1 MDLTRPSFDRP
12 ITKVLLFAAL
22 MISGSSV
29 CGQGLPKGFYVA
41 PNGND
46 NNPGTLEQPFATFGR
61 AQSAMRAS
69 STKTTY
75 IRAGLYKPQPVV
87 KGSCMNGD
95 KSSASV
101 DLRGPDSGETW
112 SYYPPDGYNSAI
124 LDGQSTIGNSAR
136 NGGNGTGC
144 AFSGYKVSNIKII
157 GLQFQ
162 NYLYSAFWVNTGTGL
177 AFTENIVHN
186 LRAAAWGAGAV
197 SAVCAPGIVIK
208 NNYIYDVAYTGTELQ
223 TRADCPG
230 GISGDVVSDNIVE
243 NSCTWP
249 ATPGFGNDQ
258 NGGDCGAIYF
268 DDKISP
274 ASTEIQVVNNYVRDV
289 NVSSRGAGNNGKNG
303 KGGCCAIGVYLDDG
317 TSNVTVTGNVI
328 GGIASACFHLH
339 GGDNNSVTNNI
350 CDLANP
356 EYQSAVIYQQS
367 KASHEMSGNSF
378 TGNIIISA
386 SRSGEP
392 RFLGYQSPPNPL
404 AISNNVYFN
413 CAGPKLKTE
422 GTGGAGSDSSPIHG
436 NPLVTGWTYDLSEE
450 SPAHKDSISFQKIK
464 GEWGPPNLRLPQ
476 QGTPP
481 SCSH

>member
-1 MDLTRPSFDRP
+1 MKLFLPLALFLAISASLLSGQSPS
-12 ITKVLLFAAL
+12 
-22 MISGSSV
+22 
-29 CGQGLPKGFYVA
+29 KGFYVA

-46 NNPGTLEQPFATFGR
+46 SNPGTLERPFATLTK

-69 STKTTY
+69 SSVKTTY
-75 IRAGLYKPQPVV
+75 VRAGVYKPEPVA
-87 KGSCMNGD
+87 KASCMNGD

-101 DLRGPDSGETW
+101 DLRGLDAGETW

-124 LDGQSTIGNSAR
+124 LDGQSTEGNSAR
-136 NGGNGTGC
+136 AGGNGTGC
-144 AFSGYKVSNIKII
+144 AFSGYKLSNIQII

-162 NYLYSAFWVNTGTGL
+162 NYLYSAFWVNTGTQL
-177 AFTENIVHN
+177 VFNENIVHH
-186 LRAAAWGAGAV
+186 LTAAAWGAGAV
-197 SAVCAPGIVIK
+197 SAVCAPGTIVK

-223 TRADCPG
+223 TRADCSG
-230 GISGDVVSDNIVE
+230 GISGDVVSGNIIE

-249 ATPGFGNDQ
+249 ATPGYGNDQ

-289 NVSSRGAGNNGKNG
+289 NISSRGAGNNGKNG

-339 GGDNNSVTNNI
+339 GGDNNSIKNNI
-350 CDLANP
+350 CDLANSD
-356 EYQSAVIYQQS
+356 YQSIAVYQQS
-367 KASHEMSGNSF
+367 KAQHEMAGNSF
-378 TGNIIISA
+378 TNNIVVSG
-386 SRSGEP
+386 SRSGGSG
-392 RFLGYQSPPNPL
+392 FAGYQSPPNPL
-404 AISNNVYFN
+404 AISSNLYFN
-413 CAGPKLKTE
+413 CSGGSKLKSS
-422 GTGGAGSDSSPIHG
+422 GTSGAGNDSSPLFE
-436 NPLVTGWTYDLSEE
+436 NPHLSGWTYDISDE
-450 SPAHKDSISFQKIK
+450 SSTSKISFEKIE
-464 GEWGPPNLRLPQ
+464 GNWGPPGLTLPQ